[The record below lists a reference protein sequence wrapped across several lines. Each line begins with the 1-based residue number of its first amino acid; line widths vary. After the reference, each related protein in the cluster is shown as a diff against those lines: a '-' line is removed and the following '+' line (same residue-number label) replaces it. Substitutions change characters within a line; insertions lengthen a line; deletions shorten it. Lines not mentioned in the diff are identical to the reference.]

1 MDDLKNNEP
10 AFTISEEDF
19 RAAVSPPDLKGR
31 INLRLEQMLAQ
42 EIEDIS
48 EDNRYPLKSISEVV
62 RFCCLIGLQHLR
74 QWKPAPTLLGAIKA
88 ANSLVIR
95 DKIQCE
101 SLELIT
107 RLDERIKWYIEKEEF
122 DEAIT
127 LVGQVR
133 SYFEVLNEEFWKTYI
148 LKEISEKE
156 SCWFEAIE
164 RKKEAIERKK
174 VESKK
179 EKKVS
184 EKDR

>member
-10 AFTISEEDF
+10 SFTISEEDF
-19 RAAVSPPDLKGR
+19 RAAVSPPDVKGR
-31 INLRLEQMLAQ
+31 INLRLEQMLEQ
-42 EIEDIS
+42 EIHDIS
-48 EDNRYPLKSISEVV
+48 EDNRYPLKSVSEVV

-88 ANSLVIR
+88 ANALVVR

-101 SLELIT
+101 SLEMIK
-107 RLDERIKWYIEKEEF
+107 RLDERIHWYIEKEEF

-133 SYFEVLNEEFWKTYI
+133 SYFEVLSDEFWKSYI

-156 SCWFEAIE
+156 VRWFEAIE
-164 RKKEAIERKK
+164 RKKAQSKEK
-174 VESKK
+174 SKK
-179 EKKVS
+179 S
-184 EKDR
+184 